1 MVATDGLGRGL
12 YNVGMLMLWMML
24 EWVRLNDLLILMW
37 GRSLMR
43 VVRRAG
49 EELMRMRML

>member
-1 MVATDGLGRGL
+1 MVAADGLGRGL

-24 EWVRLNDLLILMW
+24 QWVRFNDLLIMMW

-43 VVRRAG
+43 VVR
-49 EELMRMRML
+49 